1 MTDNDECPRDDGGF
15 DPRSGAD
22 LVDFPI
28 VRAKRKPIDPS
39 VPGTNLREIGT
50 AESFEG
56 IGINMLCAGILF
68 LLERFGPERTQELMA
83 HSYAETRRRHMTKA
97 AN

>member
-1 MTDNDECPRDDGGF
+1 MTDNDDCPRDDGGYL
-15 DPRSGAD
+15 PGGE
-22 LVDFPI
+22 VIGFPALI
-28 VRAKRKPIDPS
+28 PKRKPIDPS
-39 VPGTNLREIGT
+39 EPGTNLREMGT